1 MTTRDAEYDRF
12 GPWVVQISADDPVPA
27 LFEPHLARQE
37 TPLLAIKIPRKIARR
52 EAHPGMD
59 LYDYVVSLYE
69 RDLLVLQR
77 LGHDVR
83 SVTIPYGEIQH
94 LRVREDLLRGNL
106 HLAISGGPF
115 DLPYNTVS
123 GEVMGRLVGMLQ
135 ERCLAPG
142 WVPIRPPAAT
152 PIGELSF
159 YFEGLLRAMRED
171 DPDTQPIA
179 TQADTALRSTSAG
192 LLRRIVLGIVD
203 KRLLESLHQ
212 TDGRVLMV
220 LDRGQAYAYRWQ
232 SVYGREQTWIPL
244 ANVTRATWDDDPR
257 GMTSTLTVAT
267 RGGECSWT
275 FLRDNPTIAP
285 YAAFLARLAG

>member
-1 MTTRDAEYDRF
+1 MARDAEYDRF
-12 GPWVVQISADDPVPA
+12 GPWVIEISPGDPAPA
-27 LFEPHLARQE
+27 LFEPYLSQRE

-69 RDLLVLQR
+69 RDLLALQR

-83 SVTIPYGEIQH
+83 AVTIPYGEIQH

-123 GEVMGRLVGMLQ
+123 SEVMGRVVGMLH
-135 ERCLAPG
+135 ERCRPPG
-142 WVPIRPPAAT
+142 WAPVPPPAAT

-159 YFEGLLRAMRED
+159 YFEGRLRAMRED
-171 DPDTQPIA
+171 DPDMQPLA
-179 TQADTALRSTSAG
+179 AQADTALRSAG
-192 LLRRIVLGIVD
+192 GGLVRRTFQGIVD

-212 TDGRVLMV
+212 TDGEVLAVM
-220 LDRGQAYAYRWQ
+220 DRGQPYAYRWQ
-232 SVYGREQTWIPL
+232 SVYGRLKTWIPL
-244 ANVTRATWDDDPR
+244 ANITGATWDDDP
-257 GMTSTLTVAT
+257 GGVTSTLTVGT
-267 RGGECSWT
+267 RGGRCSWA

-285 YAAFLARLAG
+285 YAAFLARLAS